1 MFIPLDR
8 KLDWRNPPVLT
19 VLLILINVF
28 VYYAW
33 QTNDTE
39 YTNEAFTYYFDS
51 RLPDIELPRY
61 VAYLRENGRAQAAR
75 RLGHKL
81 DDGGERGR
89 VAVFMRMHG
98 DGPFLDRLHHDRIVR
113 PGDADYRQWHQARSR
128 FDEMLNRSVV
138 YRYGQKPYEFSVL
151 TWFTQMFLH
160 GGQGHLIGNMVF
172 LFIFGFVVEI
182 AIGRPVFLFAYL
194 LAGLISGALD
204 VAFRPESMIPAI
216 GASGA
221 IAGLVGMYTVLFGLR
236 RIRFFFMLGFY
247 FDYVRAPAIVLL
259 PLWLGYEA
267 FNQIFYPDEVN
278 RIAHIGGLL
287 GGALIGYLAKRYSPT
302 VNHDYIDEQAR
313 REQRQRD
320 YQRGLDH
327 MAAMELDE
335 AKAVFER
342 LGADHPNDRNVL
354 LQLYNIA
361 KINPASEDYHALA
374 RRIFNLTGQ
383 DVATLKLIN
392 DTYNEYIRKAKP
404 GPRFNPDQLM
414 TLAIRFAGAGY
425 LDDAEK
431 MVVHIVQKQKGF
443 TRNPEGL
450 MALANGFR
458 RGDQPQLYRKYLSVL
473 LERFPHSPEAEHVRR
488 AIAASAPAAE
498 NPGSA

>member
-19 VLLILINVF
+19 VLLILVNVF

-33 QTNDTE
+33 QTHDTE
-39 YTNEAFTYYFDS
+39 YQNEAFTYYFDS
-51 RLPDIELPRY
+51 RLPEIELPRY
-61 VAYLRENGRAQAAR
+61 VTYLRENGQAQEAT
-75 RLGHKL
+75 RLAGRLKH
-81 DDGGERGR
+81 GGQRGQA
-89 VAVFMRMHG
+89 AVFMHMLG
-98 DGPFLDRLHHDRIVR
+98 DGPFLDRLHHDQVIR
-113 PGDADYRQWHQARSR
+113 PGDADYQEWRWARSR
-128 FDEMLNRSVV
+128 FDEQLNRSVA
-138 YRYGQKPYEFSVL
+138 YRWGQKPYEFSVL
-151 TWFTQMFLH
+151 TLFTQMFLH
-160 GGQGHLIGNMVF
+160 GGQAHLIGNMIF

-194 LAGLISGALD
+194 LAGLFSGALD
-204 VAFRPESMIPAI
+204 LAFRPDSMIPAI

-236 RIRFFFMLGFY
+236 RIWFFFMLGFY

-259 PLWLGYEA
+259 PLWLGYEL
-267 FNQIFYPDEVN
+267 FYQLFAPNEVN

-302 VNHDYIDEQAR
+302 VDHDYIDEGV
-313 REQRQRD
+313 RQEKRKQD
-320 YQRGLDH
+320 YQRGLEH

-335 AKAVFER
+335 AKAVFED
-342 LGADHPNDRNVL
+342 LGAANPNDRNVL

-361 KINPASEDYHALA
+361 KVNPAGQDYHTLA
-374 RRIFNLTGQ
+374 HRIFSLPGQ

-392 DTYNEYIRKAKP
+392 DTYGEYIQKAKP

-414 TLAIRFAGAGY
+414 TLAIRFAAAGY

-431 MVVHIVQKQKGF
+431 MVLHVLQKQQGF
-443 TRNPEGL
+443 GRNAEGL

-458 RGDQPQLYRKYLSVL
+458 RGDQPQMYRKYLSVL
-473 LERFPHSPEAEHVRR
+473 LDRFPHSPEAEHVRR
-488 AIAASAPAAE
+488 AIDAAPPPAE
-498 NPGSA
+498 TPGSA

>member
-19 VLLILINVF
+19 LLLILINVF

-51 RLPDIELPRY
+51 KLPEIELPRY
-61 VAYLRENGRAQAAR
+61 VSYLRENGHAQEASRFAHD
-75 RLGHKL
+75 LA
-81 DDGGERGR
+81 DGGERGEA
-89 VAVFMRMHG
+89 AVLMHMHG
-98 DGPFLDRLHHDRIVR
+98 DGPFLDRLRHDRIVR
-113 PGDADYRQWHQARSR
+113 PGDAAYRSWREARTH
-128 FDEMLNRSVV
+128 FDDLLNRSMV
-138 YRYGQKPYEFSVL
+138 YRYGQKPYYFSVVP
-151 TWFTQMFLH
+151 WFTQTFLH
-160 GGQGHLIGNMVF
+160 GGQGPLIGNMLF
-172 LFIFGFVVEI
+172 LSIFGFVVEI

-204 VAFRPESMIPAI
+204 VAFRPDSMIPAI

-236 RIRFFFMLGFY
+236 RIRFFYMLGFY

-259 PLWLGYEA
+259 PLWVGYEL
-267 FNQIFYPDEVN
+267 FNQIFNPNDVN
-278 RIAHIGGLL
+278 RVAHIGGLL

-302 VNHDYIDEQAR
+302 VNHDYIDEGAR
-313 REQRQRD
+313 QEQRQSD
-320 YQRGLDH
+320 YQRGLEH

-342 LGADHPNDRNVL
+342 LSDEYPNDRNIL

-361 KINPASEDYHALA
+361 KIDPANEAYHDRA
-374 RRIFNLTGQ
+374 RRIFELAGQ
-383 DVATLKLIN
+383 DTATLKLIN
-392 DTYNEYIRKAKP
+392 DTYGEYIQKAKP

-414 TLAIRFAGAGY
+414 TLAIRFAAAGY

-431 MVVHIVQKQKGF
+431 MVMHIVRKQTDFK
-443 TRNPEGL
+443 RNPEGL

-458 RGDQPQLYRKYLSVL
+458 RGDRPQLYRKYLSVL
-473 LERFPHSPEAEHVRR
+473 LDRFPHSPEAEHVRR
-488 AIAASAPAAE
+488 AIAASAPPAE